1 MTDFVY
7 RTCGMVLS
15 SVLALPELESAE
27 GPPDVAVSWGAVPRS
42 LEAPRVRGLSHE
54 ARPGQ
59 FLFEIA
65 GVARYIV
72 EGGTRVTIEPFA
84 GASEATVRLFLLNTV
99 LAILLHQ
106 RGDLLP
112 LHASAVDV
120 GGGAVVLTGK
130 SGAGKSTLAAE
141 LVRRGCGLLSD
152 DLAPLRPADGRAEVL
167 PVFPR
172 LNLWADAVRHFGSNT
187 ESLERVRPEVE
198 QYGVPVAPPPTSKA
212 LPVRAIYILI
222 PEKREGL
229 TLTPIGPIEKLQAL
243 LYRTA
248 VMPFL
253 EGLGLRAAHLEMVTR
268 LVPLLSFKR
277 FRRPIGPMCV
287 AAMGDAL
294 LADLEAGSGASES
307 ASTR

>member
-7 RTCGMVLS
+7 RTCGLVLS
-15 SVLALPELESAE
+15 SALALPELEPAK
-27 GPPDVAVSWGAVPRS
+27 GPPDVAFIWGSVPRS
-42 LEAPRVRGLSHE
+42 LEAPRTRGPFHA

-65 GVARYIV
+65 GVARYLV
-72 EGGTRVTIEPFA
+72 EGGSRVTIDPCP
-84 GASEATVRLFLLNTV
+84 GASEATVRFVLLNTV
-99 LAILLHQ
+99 LAVLLHQ

-187 ESLERVRPEVE
+187 EFLERVRPEVE
-198 QYGVPVAPPPTSKA
+198 QYGVPVAPPSKSKA
-212 LPVRAIYILI
+212 LPVCAIYILT
-222 PEKREGL
+222 PEERQEM
-229 TLTPIGPIEKLQAL
+229 TLTPIGPVEKLETL
-243 LYRTA
+243 FRTA
-248 VMPFL
+248 GIRFL
-253 EGLGLRAAHLEMVTR
+253 DGLGLRAAHLEMVAR

-294 LADLEAGSGASES
+294 LADLEAGTGASES

>member
-7 RTCGMVLS
+7 RTCGLVLS
-15 SVLALPELESAE
+15 SALALPELEPAK

-42 LEAPRVRGLSHE
+42 LEAPRTRGPFHE

-65 GVARYIV
+65 GVARYLV
-72 EGGTRVTIEPFA
+72 EGGIQVTIDPCS
-84 GASEATVRLFLLNTV
+84 GASEATVRLFLLKAA
-99 LAILLHQ
+99 LAVLLHQ

-212 LPVRAIYILI
+212 LPVRAVYILT
-222 PEKREGL
+222 PEERQGM
-229 TLTPIGPIEKLQAL
+229 TLTPIGPVEKLEAL
-243 LYRTA
+243 LRA
-248 VMPFL
+248 EGIPFL